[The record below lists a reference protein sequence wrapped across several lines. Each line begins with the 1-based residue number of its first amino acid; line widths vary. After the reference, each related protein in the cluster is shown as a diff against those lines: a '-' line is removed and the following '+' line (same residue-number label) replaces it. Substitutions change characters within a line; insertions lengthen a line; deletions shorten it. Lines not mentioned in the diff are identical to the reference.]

1 MPPADQADPR
11 SAAPGAI
18 CPPVPDLP
26 GGQANVSG
34 FAEVDGIPGESAA
47 VGHKDEIDIVTLH
60 WCVTNQ
66 TGTGGGGGG
75 AGKAVFDG
83 VVIGKHTDLATV
95 PLVEAAATGQH
106 IERVVITLER
116 RAKPAFPFLVVE
128 LEEVVVTRVS
138 SSWSGGLPDEEVA
151 FGFGKVCWEYRRSPT
166 ASPVRFCFDLRTS
179 SPS

>member
-1 MPPADQADPR
+1 MPPADPR
-11 SAAPGAI
+11 TAAPGAI

-26 GGQANVSG
+26 GGQASVSG
-34 FAEVDGIPGESAA
+34 FADVDGIPGASTAA
-47 VGHKDEIDIVTLH
+47 GHRDEIDIVTLH

-66 TGTGGGGGG
+66 TGPPGGGGGG
-75 AGKAVFDG
+75 AGRAVFDG

-95 PLVEAAATGQH
+95 PLVEAAATGRH

-116 RAKPAFPFLVVE
+116 GTKPFPFLVVE
-128 LEEVVVTRVS
+128 LEDVVVTRVN

-151 FGFGKVCWEYRRSPT
+151 FAFGGICWEYRRSPGAT
-166 ASPVRFCFDLRTS
+166 PVRFCFDLRSS